1 MDLFAQMLTELK
13 RAQCPVVIYGAGYS
27 AKKISG
33 YLSAH
38 GITIAGY
45 LVDKEYLS
53 AQKTIV
59 NGNIYLVDDFLAR
72 NECVVILGFINGFT
86 ERHAAKISQYAN
98 AKKFYTLDLLG
109 RFAIDC
115 DSQLTDRFLAENGS
129 AISKLRDDLVDDES
143 KKQLD
148 EFICQ
153 KNDGHFWK
161 PFSHKPQY
169 FDDDIITFNEH
180 EVFVDCGAYDGDT
193 ILNFIACLEKHQNMS
208 PPPDNTRKSL
218 RLRRTG
224 RMSKCWRTALE
235 VSKMSTSFQKVS
247 LTTAE
252 LSASQLRGHLPHIF
266 QSLANKFK

>member
-13 RAQCPVVIYGAGYS
+13 RAQCPVVIYGAGYV
-27 AKKISG
+27 AKKITN
-33 YLSAH
+33 YLSEQ

-45 LVDKEYLS
+45 LVDREYLP
-53 AQKTIV
+53 AQKDFLNNHV
-59 NGNIYLVDDFLAR
+59 YLVDDFLAR

-86 ERHAAKISQYAN
+86 ERHAAKISQNKN

-129 AISKLRDDLVDDES
+129 VISKLRDDLVDDES

-169 FDDDIITFNEH
+169 FDDDIITLNEH

-193 ILNFIACLEKHQNMS
+193 ILNFIACLGKRQNMS

-224 RMSKCWRTALE
+224 RMSKSWRTALE
-235 VSKMSTSFQKVS
+235 V
-247 LTTAE
+247 
-252 LSASQLRGHLPHIF
+252 
-266 QSLANKFK
+266 